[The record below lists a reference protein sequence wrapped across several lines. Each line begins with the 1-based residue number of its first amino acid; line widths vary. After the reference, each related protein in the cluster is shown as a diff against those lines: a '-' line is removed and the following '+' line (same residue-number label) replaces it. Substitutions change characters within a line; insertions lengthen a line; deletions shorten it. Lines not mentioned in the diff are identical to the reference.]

1 MYESQRALLGQAE
14 GRVRAE
20 LERLGREFSGRLED
34 VRRGLD
40 DAAAVQHT
48 TPSDESGVDDATEYD
63 ATKRAAAEHYA
74 RGRLLDAIDAIS
86 QIQTSRIFEA
96 VKRDLAEL
104 RDRPW
109 PVEEQPAAPTPV
121 AEPAA
126 APTEPAAAPTE
137 PAAASAPVAAEPA
150 AASAP
155 VAVEPA
161 AAPAP
166 VAPIVEPAQPNL
178 AEELL
183 RG

>member
-86 QIQTSRIFEA
+86 QIQTSRIFEG

-109 PVEEQPAAPTPV
+109 PVEE
-121 AEPAA
+121 PAA
-126 APTEPAAAPTE
+126 APAPVVEPPAAEPATAP
-137 PAAASAPVAAEPA
+137 AEPA